1 MNQKEL
7 QNFISYLVDN
17 YQVFAPQEE
26 EKQIIIKEITDA
38 KTAALTSQLSF
49 YPWKKIL
56 VPDEE
61 ILFNYQNKELT
72 AQMDVA
78 PKKIALLGINIL
90 DLRAILLYDAVFCN
104 DPYYQA
110 RRENSLIIGYG
121 FKTILADGEE
131 RKIDETELKNL
142 PFDIF
147 LDESLNIF
155 AGTKRG
161 KEILEKTDCSDYKFI
176 EFAGHKYN
184 KFLEDKMNLRRDK
197 LKNKHNQKIWDELGK
212 ICIEC
217 GKCTIACPTC
227 FCFRIDDQP
236 KLSCSQK
243 SETGQMG
250 DRKRCW
256 DSCYYQEFSEVAGS
270 SQADK
275 PKFLKTTAQKIHFW
289 YYHKFARIPDEHN
302 MMGCVGCHRCHAVCP
317 VGINIEEIMKQV
329 EES

>member
-17 YQVFAPQEE
+17 YRVFAPQEE

-38 KTAALTSQLSF
+38 KTVAITSQLSF

-56 VPDEE
+56 IPEEE
-61 ILFNYQNKELT
+61 ILFKYKNDTLT
-72 AQMDVA
+72 GQENIL
-78 PKKIALLGINIL
+78 PEKIALFGINIL
-90 DLRAILLYDAVFCN
+90 DLRAILLYDAVFSN
-104 DPYYQA
+104 DPYYQN
-110 RRENSLIIGYG
+110 RRKNSIIIGYG

-131 RKIDETELKNL
+131 RKINETELKNL

-147 LDESLNIF
+147 INEALDIF
-155 AGTKRG
+155 TGTEKG
-161 KEILEKTDCSDYKFI
+161 KKLLEKIDFRDYKFI
-176 EFAGHKYN
+176 GFEDQKYN

-217 GKCTIACPTC
+217 GKCVIACPTC

-250 DRKRCW
+250 DRNRCW

-270 SQADK
+270 H
-275 PKFLKTTAQKIHFW
+275 KFLSNTAQKIHFW